1 MAIKVVLGG
10 PRGQMGREALTLFKE
25 SDSIELI
32 ACIDRKDDGDTKQT
46 IESNYGKQV
55 KVYTHIDNC
64 IEQEN
69 FDVYVDLTIP
79 QVGFEYTKQA
89 LLNNIA
95 AVVGTSGFTE
105 DQIAELTSISK
116 DHNVGCIIA
125 PNFALGAILM
135 MLFAKQAAKFFP
147 DIEIIEKHHDNKVDA
162 PSGTAVKTLQ
172 MIHEVREEKKQGH
185 ENEYE
190 SMKGARGAEDKGVH
204 VHSMRLPGLVA
215 HQEVIFGS
223 TSQLLTIKHDAFDRK
238 AYMSGL
244 QYAIE
249 HVLDKK
255 ELIYGLEH
263 VLDLN

>member
-1 MAIKVVLGG
+1 MSIKVVLGG
-10 PRGQMGREALTLFKE
+10 PRGQMGQEALAMMKDEANIDLV
-25 SDSIELI
+25 
-32 ACIDRKDDGDTKQT
+32 ACIDHNTGDQTKET
-46 IESNYGKQV
+46 IQAKYGV
-55 KVYTHIDNC
+55 NLPVYNDLKVCLNEH
-64 IEQEN
+64 EV
-69 FDVYVDLTIP
+69 DVYIDLTIP
-79 QVGFEYTKQA
+79 SVGYTYTKIA
-89 LLNNIA
+89 LEHEVR

-105 DQIAELTSISK
+105 EQINDLRKVSK
-116 DHNVGCIIA
+116 ENQVGCIIA

-147 DIEIIEKHHDNKVDA
+147 DVEIIEKHHDNKVDA

-172 MIHEVREEKKQGH
+172 MIHEVREEKQQGH
-185 ENEYE
+185 PNEYE
-190 SMKGARGAEDKGVH
+190 SMEGARGASEGGVH

-215 HQEVIFGS
+215 HQEVVFGS

-244 QYAIE
+244 KYAIE
-249 HVLDKK
+249 QVMNKK